1 MRRRTSCRHRFVVFG
16 FRGHELELQSGI
28 WLGSM
33 ASHMTSRRLLV
44 WATIAGIFAGSSDVV
59 RAQGRRM
66 HAGRAAIMEQTR
78 RGQGMRPQ
86 PPQPRAAQAA
96 APNAQSRV
104 ETPRQSATNERRDT
118 PMMSANNR
126 AGRGGEHLSEWMSQ
140 HSNLNPA
147 QQQQAL
153 EREPGFHELPAKTQQ
168 RLRDQLTQL
177 NNMPPQQRAR
187 WMARTEAMEKLTP
200 DQRAQVRGAMQQLA
214 SLPPDQRGP
223 VQRSFRQLRELPPD
237 QREAALNS
245 ERYRGQL
252 NPSQQATLN
261 NLMRIEPMLEPEEP
275 RQPR

>member
-1 MRRRTSCRHRFVVFG
+1 
-16 FRGHELELQSGI
+16 
-28 WLGSM
+28 M
-33 ASHMTSRRLLV
+33 ASHMTSRSLLI
-44 WATIAGIFAGSSDVV
+44 WATMAGMVAGSYDVA
-59 RAQGRRM
+59 RAQGRRV
-66 HAGRAAIMEQTR
+66 HAMRSPMMMQAR
-78 RGQGMRPQ
+78 RGQVIRPQ
-86 PPQPRAAQAA
+86 APVEQRPIPQARASQAP
-96 APNAQSRV
+96 APNAQNRV
-104 ETPRQSATNERRDT
+104 ENARQTTANERRDA
-118 PMMSANNR
+118 PMMSANHR
-126 AGRGGEHLSEWMSQ
+126 AGGRGGEHLSEWMNQ

-153 EREPGFHELPAKTQQ
+153 EREPGFHELPMKTQQ

-187 WMARTEAMEKLTP
+187 WVARTEAMERLTP

-214 SLPPDQRGP
+214 SLPPEQRGP
-223 VQRSFRQLRELPPD
+223 VQRSFRQLREMPPE